1 MVSPGSTRGHKGIE
15 IEKFI
20 ARRSWRKYTAYAG
33 GAHVE
38 VKAGC
43 WQRERQ
49 DVGHGLFLRSMG
61 GVLRGFQL
69 SQTGQFKPRGM
80 GL

>member
-20 ARRSWRKYTAYAG
+20 GRRSWRKYTYTG
-33 GAHVE
+33 GAHGE

-43 WQRERQ
+43 RQREDR
-49 DVGHGLFLRSMG
+49 MW
-61 GVLRGFQL
+61 
-69 SQTGQFKPRGM
+69 GM
-80 GL
+80 GIF

>member
-20 ARRSWRKYTAYAG
+20 GRRSWRKYTAYTG
-33 GAHVE
+33 GAHGE

-43 WQRERQ
+43 RQREGQ

-61 GVLRGFQL
+61 GRLQGFQL
-69 SQTGQFKPRGM
+69 S
-80 GL
+80 